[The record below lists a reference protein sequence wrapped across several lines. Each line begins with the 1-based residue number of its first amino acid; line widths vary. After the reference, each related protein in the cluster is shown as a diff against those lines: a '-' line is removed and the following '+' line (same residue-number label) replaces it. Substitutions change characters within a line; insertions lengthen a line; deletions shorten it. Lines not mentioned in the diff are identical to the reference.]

1 MNEDQKVKVMCDVY
15 WACTHKI
22 NEMSGKYQLNLC
34 NLSDAAVKALEEMG
48 ITVAQ
53 GEDSKEA
60 MGRYITC
67 KSNNPIRVYDADGME
82 IPADVAIG
90 NGSKGKALVGS
101 YEWKYKN
108 KKGVSP
114 SLKRLIV
121 TDLVEYAASGGE
133 TIDDEDI
140 L

>member
-1 MNEDQKVKVMCDVY
+1 MTDDAKVKVMCDLFWVQ
-15 WACTHKI
+15 THKV

-53 GEDSKEA
+53 GEEAKAA

-67 KSNNPIRVYDADGME
+67 KSNNPIRVFDADGMD
-82 IPADVAIG
+82 IPADILIG
-90 NGSKGKALVGS
+90 NGSKGKALVGF

-108 KKGVSP
+108 KKGISP
-114 SLKRLIV
+114 SLKRLVV
-121 TDLVEYAASGGE
+121 TDLVEYGKSG
-133 TIDDEDI
+133 DDMDDGDV